1 MHPTKREF
9 HFLEEEG
16 ITESIAD
23 VVQAKFAQSGEQK
36 FEYQVDSAHWRRRF
50 RRRWQGK
57 GEGARKSADSDTAA
71 STSPPGPPVA
81 KKILSQHKSARLVQT
96 ESSTRCFFQLRR
108 NDHCEPAA
116 RQDTEVVK
124 EERKTRETQQSTY
137 YLTSITTLGDNV
149 TKGRH
154 TELMDILQKHVFF
167 GVVDPVCELCV
178 VQVSTKL
185 YLVNHG
191 ALVEEFLPAQP
202 TSVPQFRK
210 A

>member
-1 MHPTKREF
+1 F

-23 VVQAKFAQSGEQK
+23 VVQAKFTQSGERK
-36 FEYQVDSAHWRRRF
+36 FEYQTLLTGGVASADA
-50 RRRWQGK
+50 GK
-57 GEGARKSADSDTAA
+57 GKER
-71 STSPPGPPVA
+71 V
-81 KKILSQHKSARLVQT
+81 HER
-96 ESSTRCFFQLRR
+96 
-108 NDHCEPAA
+108 
-116 RQDTEVVK
+116 DTEVVK

-137 YLTSITTLGDNV
+137 YLTSVTTLGDNV

-191 ALVEEFLPAQP
+191 ALVEEFLPARP

>member
-1 MHPTKREF
+1 MCFAVCIPQKYKRSPLSIQLDPITVDVNVHPTKREF

-23 VVQAKFAQSGEQK
+23 VVQAKFAQSGERK
-36 FEYQVDSAHWRRRF
+36 FEYQTLLTGGVASADA
-50 RRRWQGK
+50 GK
-57 GEGARKSADSDTAA
+57 GKER
-71 STSPPGPPVA
+71 VHER
-81 KKILSQHKSARLVQT
+81 HKSARLVQT

-137 YLTSITTLGDNV
+137 YLTSVTTLGDNV

-154 TELMDILQKHVFF
+154 T

-191 ALVEEFLPAQP
+191 ALVEEFLPARL